1 MSRRSH
7 EKIGDCEQ
15 SISTVDY
22 RFSEIQESL
31 SFLVVCLFVLISD
44 VLQQL
49 LIMSWKILLI
59 MDNVYKGF
67 R

>member
-1 MSRRSH
+1 MVRRAMSRRSH

-15 SISTVDY
+15 SISNVDY

-31 SFLVVCLFVLISD
+31 SFVVVCLFVLISD

-49 LIMSWKILLI
+49 LIMS
-59 MDNVYKGF
+59 
-67 R
+67 

>member
-1 MSRRSH
+1 MVRRAMSRRSH

-15 SISTVDY
+15 SISNVDY

-31 SFLVVCLFVLISD
+31 SFVLFVCLFVLISD

-49 LIMSWKILLI
+49 LIMS
-59 MDNVYKGF
+59 
-67 R
+67 

>member
-1 MSRRSH
+1 MVRRAMSRRSH

-49 LIMSWKILLI
+49 LIMS
-59 MDNVYKGF
+59 
-67 R
+67 